1 MTISN
6 FKSFRGDHKVGP
18 FSSLTSIIGPNGAG
32 KSCVL
37 KAISFCLA
45 LNIDDL
51 NKDNYAYIR
60 NKEAKPTDKVA
71 VEMVLKTRL
80 SSNLFFKRTLGPKD
94 KDEKYEINGKEL
106 PKSKYRDFIYENN
119 IDVHA
124 GLLFFS
130 QGFSDGLIMKS
141 PTDLRL
147 LFEHASRSYEF
158 KAQCDSLQKDIKEFQ
173 EEFDKLS
180 EGLKNLN
187 KQKKLISN
195 QLSNCDFFNKISTNY
210 DRLELDQL
218 LACLLELD
226 IRIND
231 AHLHIYEHKKQLAE
245 KNELHDYLTRQ
256 LRTNME
262 EKRSIK
268 TENDSLE
275 AELAKSQQELAF
287 LVEKRIKLENKKK
300 EISSLQKSMESSLS
314 ALSSRR
320 REILSDKER
329 IEADISKGESEI
341 DKLKS
346 TEKIPKSLEKHF
358 EALMKSTV
366 SVQLE
371 DKDEFELNNEERRVS
386 NIFDRHSRELNIAQ
400 KDVKDT
406 GVNISILEKKIEIK
420 QKNVTEEKKTLRGYE
435 RDYGA
440 VQERLADMAES
451 QKKSEIMRNE
461 LNEISIAIEKLKNR
475 LGEQKDQDELLQK
488 LYSNVDGFRGELGN
502 LIRPVNQRFALA
514 LNIALG
520 KSKSYLVVK
529 SQKAA
534 GLVNEILK
542 EKFIQ
547 RTVVIIEEV
556 PPIKKNEI
564 VSFRLECG
572 QLGAAAYDIAEYD
585 KINEDIEPCLR
596 YFLRGKAVCET
607 VERANDLREKLGKK
621 ANIITVGGDQLRGT
635 YISSIGNSEA
645 LNEDLTTK
653 NAIKKAIDSLKQKQE
668 DIESQMKNTVGGED
682 IQNADLLKDRIATM
696 SANVKQLELEL
707 DSLKR
712 ERDKLKS
719 EVELKENQRKIKEMN
734 AHDAEKELGH
744 IRSKLSD
751 IKETRNKKLRSLI
764 AAYVAENKVKEKEEL
779 MEIVISRLEA
789 SVDKEITLRQMITS
803 KKQQVIE
810 LGLEDIE
817 DKIASVQAQ
826 LDNYIKSNSDN
837 EKDWSDVSRK
847 CEALKEQIHGLARKK
862 DQIYKDYLKYIED
875 ETKLRSKLR
884 ENSDE
889 LDSFKASL
897 RNRETEF
904 QSSLRRKHQLFD
916 DKQLEGIEVPVHKH
930 EANISQSLRDTTKQL
945 GEQNVL
951 NIDYRSLLQ
960 RIKSGDGG
968 LIREEAEV
976 EVEDEDESPDIYK
989 LFNTEAA
996 VEIRKHLTREF
1007 DRAVKELNSL
1017 STKFVNDETI
1027 DKEQRKLKELVERID
1042 QMKEQLNDI
1051 KNNKV
1056 FREDELKKYKALR
1069 NERFLG
1075 LFSTTSLR
1083 VREVYRRLNRN
1094 DSADATLTLEIPQD
1108 PTAGGLIFNP
1118 TPPNKKYI
1126 FDIASL
1132 SGGEKALAS
1141 TALFFTLNDVLRS
1154 PVILLDEADSA
1165 LDKHNVALL
1174 HAYMKALSQHK
1185 QIISVSH
1192 NSWFIRRS
1200 SMLLG
1205 ITKVPDL
1212 KSSACFSFDLEFYR
1226 NLEAADGAED
1236 DHKQ

>member
-6 FKSFRGDHKVGP
+6 FKSFKGDHKVGP
-18 FSSLTSIIGPNGAG
+18 FSSLTAIIGPNGAG

-45 LNIDDL
+45 LNIDDM

-60 NKEAKPTDKVA
+60 NREAKPTEKVS

-80 SSNLFFKRTLGPKD
+80 SSNLFLKRTLGPKD
-94 KDEKYEINGKEL
+94 KDEKYEVNGKEL

-119 IDVHA
+119 VDVHS

-158 KAQCDSLQKDIKEFQ
+158 KAQCDSLQRDIKEFQ

-231 AHLHIYEHKKQLAE
+231 SHLHIYDHKKQLSE

-275 AELAKSQQELAF
+275 ADLAKSQQDLAF

-320 REILSDKER
+320 REILADKER
-329 IEADISKGESEI
+329 IETDITRGDAEI
-341 DKLKS
+341 EKLKS

-366 SVQLE
+366 SLQLE

-406 GVNISILEKKIEIK
+406 GVNIAILEKKIEIK

-451 QKKSEIMRNE
+451 QKKSEMMRNE

-520 KSKSYLVVK
+520 KAKSYLVVK

-534 GLVNEILK
+534 ALVNEILK

-585 KINEDIEPCLR
+585 KVNEDIEPCLR

-607 VERANDLREKLGKK
+607 IERANDLREKIGKK
-621 ANIITVGGDQLRGT
+621 ANIITVGGEQLRGT

-653 NAIKKAIDSLKQKQE
+653 NAIKKAIESLKQKQE
-668 DIESQMKNTVGGED
+668 DIESQMKSTVGGED

-696 SANVKQLELEL
+696 NANIKQLELEL

-719 EVELKENQRKIKEMN
+719 DIDLKENQRKIKHMN
-734 AHDAEKELGH
+734 ADDAEKELAH
-744 IRSKLSD
+744 IRSKLSE
-751 IKETRNKKLRSLI
+751 IKETRNKKLRAMIS
-764 AAYVAENKVKEKEEL
+764 AYVAENKVKEKEEL
-779 MEIVISRLEA
+779 MDIVISRLEA

-803 KKQQVIE
+803 KKQQIIE

-826 LDNYIKSNSDN
+826 LDNYVKSNADN
-837 EKDWSDVSRK
+837 DREWSEVSRK
-847 CEALKEQIHGLARKK
+847 CEALKEQIHSLTKKK
-862 DQIYKDYLKYIED
+862 DQIYKDYLKYIEE
-875 ETKLRSKLR
+875 ETKLRSRLR
-884 ENSDE
+884 ENSDD
-889 LDSFKASL
+889 LDSIKASL

-916 DKQLEGIEVPVHKH
+916 DKQLEGIEVPVLKS

-951 NIDYRSLLQ
+951 NINYMSLLE
-960 RIKSGDGG
+960 RIRSGEGG
-968 LIREEAEV
+968 LIREEAELD
-976 EVEDEDESPDIYK
+976 DEDALPDIYK

-1007 DRAVKELNSL
+1007 ERAVKELNSL

-1027 DKEQRKLKELVERID
+1027 DKEQRKLKELVEKID
-1042 QMKEQLNDI
+1042 LMKEQLNDI

-1075 LFSTTSLR
+1075 LFSMTSLR

-1141 TALFFTLNDVLRS
+1141 TALFFTLNDALRS

-1174 HAYMKALSQHK
+1174 HAYMKVLSQHK

-1205 ITKVPDL
+1205 VTKLPQL
-1212 KSSACFSFDLEFYR
+1212 KSSACYSFDLEFYR
-1226 NLEAADGAED
+1226 SLEAADED
-1236 DHKQ
+1236 PRE